1 MGIIYVEI
9 YHMYIWIYIYI
20 YTDIWIYIWIY
31 ICMYICIYGYIYMGH
46 CPSIMNNAC
55 IGTRCKPVS
64 NRGANTI
71 GE

>member
-1 MGIIYVEI
+1 MWKYIICI
-9 YHMYIWIYIYI
+9 YGYI
-20 YTDIWIYIWIY
+20 YTRIYGYIYIWIY
-31 ICMYICIYGYIYMGH
+31 ICIYIYMYIWIYIYMGH